1 MKRRVV
7 ISGLGAVSPIGNDV
21 DTMWDSIKEGKCGID
36 EITHFDTSEYRVKLA
51 AEVKDLD
58 MEKYLKKREIK
69 FNDRFTTFARI
80 AAIQAMND
88 SNIDL
93 ENVDKNR
100 FGVIIASGIGG
111 IETIENAQMNMEKRG
126 PSKVSPYFIPM
137 CLINLAAGNVAID
150 FGLKGHCSST
160 VTACAAASNAI
171 GEAFHKIRDGY
182 EDLMLAGGSE
192 ASITPLAMA
201 GFMSM
206 RALHEG
212 DDKNRASIPFDKDR
226 SGFVMGEGAGVLLLE
241 EYEHA
246 KKRGAKIYA
255 EIVGYGATCDAH
267 HVTAPIDDGSG
278 GARAMVSAIED
289 ASINASYVDYINA
302 HGTST
307 PLNDKTET
315 MAVKS
320 AFGEHSKELKI
331 SSTKSNTGHL
341 LGASGAIEAIISIKA
356 IENSFIPPTIN
367 YKNQDE
373 DCDLNIVPNKGLN
386 EEVNYAMSNS
396 LGFGGHNASLIF
408 KKADK

>member
-7 ISGLGAVSPIGNDV
+7 ISGLGAVSPVGNDV
-21 DTMWDSIKEGKCGID
+21 DTMWRSIKEGKCGID
-36 EITHFDTSEYRVKLA
+36 KITHFDTSEYRVKLA
-51 AEVKDLD
+51 GEVKDLD

-69 FNDRFTTFARI
+69 FGDRFTSFARI
-80 AAIQAMND
+80 AAIQAVND

-93 ENVDKNR
+93 NQVDKTR

-126 PSKVSPYFIPM
+126 ACKVSPYFIPM

-150 FGLKGHCSST
+150 FGLKGYCSSV

-206 RALHEG
+206 RALYED
-212 DDKNRASIPFDKDR
+212 DDKKRASIPFDKDR
-226 SGFVMGEGAGVLLLE
+226 SGFVMGEGSGVLFLE

-255 EIVGYGATCDAH
+255 EIVGYGSTCDAH
-267 HVTAPIDDGSG
+267 HVTAPLDDGSG
-278 GARAMVSAIED
+278 GAGAMVRAIDDAGIKRED
-289 ASINASYVDYINA
+289 IDYINA

-315 MAVKS
+315 LAVKS
-320 AFGEHSKELKI
+320 AFGEHAMDLKI
-331 SSTKSNTGHL
+331 SSTKSSTGHL
-341 LGASGAIEAIISIKA
+341 LGASGAIEGIISIKA
-356 IENSFIPPTIN
+356 IEEDFIPATIN
-367 YKNQDE
+367 FENKDE
-373 DCDLNIVPNKGLN
+373 DCDLNIVINKGIN
-386 EEVNYAMSNS
+386 QKVDYAMSNS

>member
-80 AAIQAMND
+80 AAMQAMND

-93 ENVDKNR
+93 KNVDKNR

-278 GARAMVSAIED
+278 GARAMASAIED
-289 ASINASYVDYINA
+289 ASINASDVDYINA

-320 AFGEHSKELKI
+320 AFGNHAKELKI

-373 DCDLNIVPNKGLN
+373 DCDLNVVSNKGLN

>member
-80 AAIQAMND
+80 AAMQAMND

-93 ENVDKNR
+93 KNVDKNR

-278 GARAMVSAIED
+278 GARAMASAIED
-289 ASINASYVDYINA
+289 ASINASDVDYINA

-320 AFGEHSKELKI
+320 AFGNHAKELKI

-373 DCDLNIVPNKGLN
+373 DCDLNVVPNKGLN

>member
-80 AAIQAMND
+80 AAMQAMDD
-88 SNIDL
+88 SSIDL

-182 EDLMLAGGSE
+182 ED
-192 ASITPLAMA
+192 
-201 GFMSM
+201 
-206 RALHEG
+206 
-212 DDKNRASIPFDKDR
+212 
-226 SGFVMGEGAGVLLLE
+226 
-241 EYEHA
+241 
-246 KKRGAKIYA
+246 
-255 EIVGYGATCDAH
+255 
-267 HVTAPIDDGSG
+267 
-278 GARAMVSAIED
+278 
-289 ASINASYVDYINA
+289 
-302 HGTST
+302 
-307 PLNDKTET
+307 
-315 MAVKS
+315 
-320 AFGEHSKELKI
+320 
-331 SSTKSNTGHL
+331 
-341 LGASGAIEAIISIKA
+341 
-356 IENSFIPPTIN
+356 
-367 YKNQDE
+367 
-373 DCDLNIVPNKGLN
+373 
-386 EEVNYAMSNS
+386 
-396 LGFGGHNASLIF
+396 
-408 KKADK
+408 